1 MRNRN
6 KLPALI
12 KTFKVDDED
21 TSRSQT
27 KGSAQ
32 FLIGGDLRDILK
44 QRESPLTGTNMV
56 DSIRDQESV
65 DRFQERVGQ
74 YERVSLE
81 IGSATGTFV
90 LQTAAANPSTLYLAS
105 EVRRVLL
112 RKAQKKC
119 SRQNLENLFLMLG
132 DVRLQL
138 PPLLAGGPLFHR
150 VYILF
155 PDPWWKRRHWKRR
168 LFQPGFLT
176 FLASAVH
183 IDGLVVLK
191 SDVKE
196 YRDEA
201 QKLVDACPFF
211 CLETDPR
218 TDAQVAALPPSRR
231 QQELIDA
238 NLPIYTLTIRRT
250 DEPLPTPGSP

>member
-1 MRNRN
+1 M
-6 KLPALI
+6 
-12 KTFKVDDED
+12 DDED
-21 TSRSQT
+21 TSRPQT

-32 FLIGGDLRDILK
+32 ILIGGDLRDVLK
-44 QRESPLTGTNMV
+44 KRESPLTGTNVV
-56 DSIRDQESV
+56 DSIRDPESL
-65 DRFQERVGQ
+65 DRFQELVRQ
-74 YERVSLE
+74 YERVALE

-90 LQTAAANPSTLYLAS
+90 LQTASENPSTLYLAS

-112 RKAQKKC
+112 CKAQKKC
-119 SRQNLENLFLMLG
+119 LRQNLENLFLMLG

-138 PPLLAGGPLFHR
+138 PPLLTDGPLFHR
-150 VYILF
+150 VFILF

-168 LFQPGFLT
+168 LFQPGFLS

-191 SDVKE
+191 SDVEE
-196 YRDEA
+196 YRDQA

-211 CLETDPR
+211 RPETEPETNDY
-218 TDAQVAALPPSRR
+218 VASLPPSRR

-238 NLPIYTLTIRRT
+238 DLPIYTLTIRRT
-250 DEPLPTPGSP
+250 DEPHPTPDCV